1 MTITVLN
8 KGERMSI
15 LSIKNISKFYTL
27 DGKHQ
32 EQALKNINLQIAK
45 GKITAIYG
53 PSGCGK
59 TSLLNIISGLDR
71 QYEGV
76 LEFKGESLRDLSE
89 IELTQFRKDKIGFV
103 FQNFKLIQN
112 NTILENVSIPL
123 IYNGMSS
130 KDRKAK
136 VLKGLEDVGLHQKE
150 DLLPNKLS
158 GGQQQRVAIARAI
171 INEPKF
177 IIADEPTGAL
187 DSKTSKDI
195 MDLFVSLNKEK
206 GTTMIMVTHDRE
218 VANKADRIIHILD
231 GRVKEEEVLTHE

>member
-1 MTITVLN
+1 MIELKKINRHFKNGDETNHIL
-8 KGERMSI
+8 KDIDIHIDEGE
-15 LSIKNISKFYTL
+15 F
-27 DGKHQ
+27 
-32 EQALKNINLQIAK
+32 IA
-45 GKITAIYG
+45 IMG
-53 PSGCGK
+53 PSGSGK
-59 TSLLNIISGLDR
+59 STLINILGFIDR
-71 QYEGV
+71 GYEG
-76 LEFKGESLRDLSE
+76 EYFFNGENYKKSSDNKLATIRNH
-89 IELTQFRKDKIGFV
+89 TVGFV

-123 IYNGMSS
+123 IYNGMGS
-130 KDRKAK
+130 KARKDK
-136 VLKGLEDVGLHQKE
+136 VLKGLEDVGLHNKE

-177 IIADEPTGAL
+177 VIADEPTGAL

-195 MDLFVSLNKEK
+195 MDLFVTLNKEK

-231 GRVKEEEVLTHE
+231 GRVKEEEVLAHE

>member
-1 MTITVLN
+1 MIELKKINRHFKNGDETNHIL
-8 KGERMSI
+8 KDIDIHIDEGE
-15 LSIKNISKFYTL
+15 F
-27 DGKHQ
+27 
-32 EQALKNINLQIAK
+32 IA
-45 GKITAIYG
+45 IMG
-53 PSGCGK
+53 PSGSGK
-59 TSLLNIISGLDR
+59 STLINILGFIDR
-71 QYEGV
+71 GYEGDYLFNGDNYKKASDNRLATIRNLKV
-76 LEFKGESLRDLSE
+76 
-89 IELTQFRKDKIGFV
+89 GFV

>member
-1 MTITVLN
+1 MIELKKIN
-8 KGERMSI
+8 RHF
-15 LSIKNISKFYTL
+15 KNGDETNHI
-27 DGKHQ
+27 
-32 EQALKNINLQIAK
+32 LKNIDIHIDEGEFIA
-45 GKITAIYG
+45 IMG
-53 PSGCGK
+53 PSGSGK
-59 TSLLNIISGLDR
+59 STLINILGFIDR
-71 QYEGV
+71 SYEGDY
-76 LEFKGESLRDLSE
+76 LFNGDNYKKASDNRLATIRN
-89 IELTQFRKDKIGFV
+89 LTVGFV